1 VTTTAQ
7 ESATQEQKT
16 EHRPQYDAHGDS
28 MLDSR
33 GPLAEQLCR
42 QALAT
47 TEPFRSLPPEEMAVL
62 DVGCGYG
69 HTAIE
74 LARTCRKVV
83 GIEPSL
89 PLAEFGARL
98 AADSGMDHVEI
109 QHRSVE
115 ELEEEEAFDLVILDN
130 VLEHLP
136 NADDSLER
144 ISRSLRPGGL
154 IYIVVPNKLWPIEHH
169 YFLPFLGYLP
179 LPLANAYLRLSGRGE
194 DYEDASYAP
203 TLWGLRK
210 MFKRRPELDMHL
222 VPPADISLT
231 MAGGPWHYRLG
242 VALLE
247 RLPVFWWIAKC
258 FLVVAV
264 KKPAS

>member
-1 VTTTAQ
+1 MKAT
-7 ESATQEQKT
+7 TQEQKT
-16 EHRPQYDAHGDS
+16 EQRPQYDAFGDS
-28 MLDSR
+28 MLESR
-33 GPLAEQLCR
+33 GPLAEKLSR

-47 TEPFRSLPPEEMAVL
+47 TEPFRSLPVGDLAVL

-69 HTAIE
+69 HTALE
-74 LARTCRKVV
+74 LARTCRRVV

-89 PLAEFGARL
+89 PLAEFGEEL
-98 AADSGMDHVEI
+98 AASSGLDNVQI
-109 QHRSVE
+109 LHRSVE
-115 ELEEEEAFDLVILDN
+115 ELEDRETFDLVILDN

-144 ISRSLRPGGL
+144 ISRSLRPGGV

-210 MFKRRPELDMHL
+210 MFKRRSELKMHL

-231 MAGGPWHYRLG
+231 MAGGPWHYRFG
-242 VALLE
+242 VALLQ
-247 RLPVFWWIAKC
+247 RLPFFWWIAKC

-264 KKPAS
+264 KTQSAEPAD